1 MTGTEAGMQAA
12 EAGVERLMITHVFP
26 QRQPEQVAADAETVY
41 DGTVWVAY
49 DREEYEL

>member
-1 MTGTEAGMQAA
+1 
-12 EAGVERLMITHVFP
+12 
-26 QRQPEQVAADAETVY
+26 VAADAETVY